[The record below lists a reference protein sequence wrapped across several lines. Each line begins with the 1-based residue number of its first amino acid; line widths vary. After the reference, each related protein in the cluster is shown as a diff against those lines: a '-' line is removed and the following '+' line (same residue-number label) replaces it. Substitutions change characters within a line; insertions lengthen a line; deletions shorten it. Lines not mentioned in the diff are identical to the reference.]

1 MHLNE
6 LCKPRAVLIPSAGCG
21 CAGNPR
27 MSLRC
32 GWECCNLLQNGSI
45 TRVHDSKTILT
56 SKGGIV
62 VGDGKEKA
70 CSVRGGMEK
79 SGPGT
84 P

>member
-1 MHLNE
+1 
-6 LCKPRAVLIPSAGCG
+6 
-21 CAGNPR
+21 

-70 CSVRGGMEK
+70 CSVRGGWKNQDREPHK
-79 SGPGT
+79 LGNIEA
-84 P
+84 